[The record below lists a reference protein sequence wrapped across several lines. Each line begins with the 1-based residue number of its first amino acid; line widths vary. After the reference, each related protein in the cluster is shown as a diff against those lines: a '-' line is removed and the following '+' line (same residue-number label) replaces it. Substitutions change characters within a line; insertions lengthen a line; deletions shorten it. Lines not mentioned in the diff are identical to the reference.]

1 MKWTRAQAQTIETRD
16 HNILVSAA
24 AGSGKTTV
32 LIERIKQLVLR
43 DRVNIDRFLITTF
56 TNAAAAEM
64 KEKME
69 RAIRQEMEEQR
80 KAGGD
85 LTYLQHQMELLPSAS
100 ISTFHTFALGIIRD
114 YFYLTDL
121 QPGFAIGDETRLSIM
136 RGEALDQVFERRFA
150 EDTDRLRPFLR
161 RYSGDRNDNRL
172 KEQILKIYGEMRSIP
187 RYMDWAEE
195 RTDLLRREDPLH
207 ALGIDSFLLEETAD
221 ALKDAARRYGAAAE
235 ILHREETGSL
245 YLKARQDLEKI
256 EELAGLAGA
265 AEPAEAEE
273 VLLQLMEELQSL
285 KFNRMSAAKDEKP
298 CFDDVK
304 DEVGDLRKQGKKFID
319 DLKKKYYSRPPQEY
333 GQALKAGAEDTAYFI
348 ELVREFEEVYRAA
361 KQDRNM
367 VDFDDCMHYCIEI
380 LENESAAADYR
391 DRFHYIFIDEY
402 QDSNLLQEEIV
413 RRIARENN
421 LFMVGDVKQSIYK
434 FRLAEPEIFRDR
446 YETYRGGAD
455 PHSMKIDLNSNFRSR
470 RTIREAVNCIFEE
483 IMDGYDEDARL
494 NGPEGEE
501 ETGGFPVSLHIMSAA
516 GPEEEEAGAGQDPD
530 EAEDPSAD
538 LAEMQMIAQI
548 IRDSVGRTI
557 TGRDGQERQITY
569 GDIAVLSRGTAA
581 IPRIE
586 RFLRNEDIPA
596 FGETEGGYY
605 ETVEI
610 QVFLNLLQVI
620 SNSSRDVPLISAMS
634 SVVFDFSARELAQ
647 IRIEYREGSFSQ
659 AVRSYEAGGS
669 DAVIR
674 EKIRSMRGQIELW
687 KEIGR
692 TVPLDELMRRLL
704 YETGY
709 YDYCSGLPTGEQR
722 ISNLRLLLEKA
733 AAYEESSHLGL
744 YGFLEYV
751 EAMRRTRQN
760 VSEANLIG
768 EGRSVVHVMTVHKS
782 KGLEFPVVILAGA
795 GKKIRGSSEGRSPV
809 MHKAFA
815 IGLPEVNRDMHWER
829 KTILQKAIAARKTRE
844 SLEEEIRILYVALT
858 RPMERLAIVASV
870 KDAAK
875 LQRFTGRGSF
885 LEMIYPAFCRMQEE
899 DPQLAEVQVHYP
911 GEQILQRQA
920 PAEGESAGED
930 RAGGEAAEHGG
941 ASWES
946 AGAGGLASGDAP
958 EHGGAKESR
967 IDPAELDRRL
977 GFVYPRAN
985 DQLIKTKY
993 SVTELSKKQ
1002 SGKTEQLPERLPE
1015 LRRMEEIIAAG
1026 KAAADAA
1033 GPDAAGGKTLSRA
1046 EIGTAMHTVMERIDF
1061 AKALEGGIS
1070 YITEET
1076 RRLQEAGILTEEE
1089 AAGIQPENID
1099 AFFRTPLGERAA
1111 KAPKLFREK
1120 EFLLRKEIEGS
1131 PVIVQGIIDCY
1142 FEDEDGLVLIDY
1154 KNSRA
1159 DAAVEEEVLIERY
1172 SGQIRLYREALEE
1185 ALGRPVTESWLYLF
1199 RSRKFVAVE

>member
-32 LIERIKQLVLR
+32 LIERIKQLVLK
-43 DRVNIDRFLITTF
+43 DGVDIDRFLITTF

-69 RAIRQEMEEQR
+69 RAIRQEIEEQR
-80 KAGGD
+80 KEGGD
-85 LTYLQHQMELLPSAS
+85 LTYLQHQMELLPGAS

-150 EDTDRLRPFLR
+150 EDKDRLRPFLR
-161 RYSGDRNDNRL
+161 RYSSDRNDNRL

-187 RYMDWAEE
+187 RYLDWAEE
-195 RTDLLRREDPLH
+195 RTDLMRREDPLH
-207 ALGIDSFLLEETAD
+207 ALGIDRFLLEETAD
-221 ALKDAARRYGAAAE
+221 ALKDAARRYHAAAE
-235 ILHREETGSL
+235 LMHREEMGSI

-265 AEPAEAEE
+265 AAAGEGAAGSETGGAEPPEAEE
-273 VLLQLMEELQSL
+273 TLLQLMDELQSL
-285 KFNRMSAAKDEKP
+285 KLNQMRATKDEKP
-298 CFDDVK
+298 YFDAIK
-304 DEVGDLRKQGKKFID
+304 DQVGDLRKQGKKYID
-319 DLKKKYYSRPPQEY
+319 ELKKKYYARTPQEY

-348 ELVREFEEVYRAA
+348 GLMREFEEVYRAA
-361 KQDRNM
+361 KQERNM

-380 LENESAAADYR
+380 LENESAAAEYR
-391 DRFHYIFIDEY
+391 DRFRYIFIDEY

-413 RRIARENN
+413 RRIAREDN

-434 FRLAEPEIFRDR
+434 FRLAEPEIFRGR
-446 YETYRGGAD
+446 YEAYRSGTD

-483 IMDGYDEDARL
+483 IMEGYDEDARL
-494 NGPEGEE
+494 NGPDGEE
-501 ETGGFPVSLHIMSAA
+501 ETDGFPVSLHIMSAA
-516 GPEEEEAGAGQDPD
+516 APEEVGPGSEAAGTEPADS
-530 EAEDPSAD
+530 EAEDPAAD
-538 LAEMQMIAQI
+538 HAELQMIAQI
-548 IRDSVGRTI
+548 IKDSVGRTI
-557 TGRDGQERQITY
+557 IGRDGQERQITY

-586 RFLRNEDIPA
+586 RYLRNEDIPA

-620 SNSSRDVPLISAMS
+620 SNSSRDIPLISAMS

-659 AVRSYEAGGS
+659 AVRSYEEGGS
-669 DAVIR
+669 DALIR
-674 EKIRSMRGQIELW
+674 EKIRSMREQIELW

-722 ISNLRLLLEKA
+722 VSNLRLLLEKA
-733 AAYEESSHLGL
+733 AAYEDSSHLGL

-751 EAMRRTRQN
+751 EAMRRTRQK

-795 GKKIRGSSEGRSPV
+795 GKQIRGSSEGRSPV

-829 KTILQKAIAARKTRE
+829 KTILQKAIAAKKTRE

-858 RPMERLAIVASV
+858 RPMERLAIVAAV

-875 LQRFTGRGSF
+875 LQLFVGKGSF

-899 DPQLAEVQVHYP
+899 DPQLAQVQVHYP
-911 GEQILQRQA
+911 GEQILLRQA
-920 PAEGESAGED
+920 PAPAEGGGED
-930 RAGGEAAEHGG
+930 RAGGEGTERGNT
-941 ASWES
+941 EE
-946 AGAGGLASGDAP
+946 L
-958 EHGGAKESR
+958 R
-967 IDPAELDRRL
+967 IDPAEIDRRL
-977 GFVYPRAN
+977 GFIYPHAS

-993 SVTELSKKQ
+993 SVTELSKKE
-1002 SGKTEQLPERLPE
+1002 SGKTEQVPERLPE
-1015 LRRMEEIIAAG
+1015 LRRMEEIVAAG
-1026 KAAADAA
+1026 KA
-1033 GPDAAGGKTLSRA
+1033 LSRE

-1111 KAPKLFREK
+1111 KAPRLLREK
-1120 EFLLRKEIEGS
+1120 EFLLRKEIEGN

-1185 ALGRPVTESWLYLF
+1185 ALGRPVSESWLYLF